1 VSEWRDQRREA
12 SFRGVPFLVD
22 NDSVPVGRRT
32 QLHEYPKRDQPMVED
47 MGRQTREYKF
57 EGFVAGSDFLAQ
69 RDRLLVA
76 LDTPGPGELIHPW
89 FGRITVTAGKCELAH
104 DRRELGV
111 ARFSLVFIDG
121 MLKFPVQTVNTRR
134 QLVAHVPTLLE
145 SIKARFDAVMAKVDW
160 ARQQV
165 DKVRRAISSAY
176 AFAINF
182 LKPLTTL
189 FSSLGALVQAVINAP
204 DALVASLLSD
214 LASIERWFSGY
225 GSSGSSSSS
234 RSGRSSGSLQTA
246 KSKAQAIA
254 ALSAERPATDDPDI
268 AVIQSAVIGLVQD
281 AALVDLLLDM
291 GEVPVASVQTI
302 DQPGALSMQLEQQGS
317 TVEAASVVG
326 SDIPVADDILAAR
339 DAISEAMWVVAGES
353 PPEHFG
359 TLSDAR
365 FALDR
370 HLTEVARSG
379 VWLRPYRPRIA
390 VSSLVLAHRLYGDAW
405 RGAEIVARNAVR
417 HPGFVPATEL
427 QVAKG

>member
-1 VSEWRDQRREA
+1 MSEWRDLRREA
-12 SFRGVPFLVD
+12 SFRGVKFLVD
-22 NDSVPVGRRT
+22 GDSVPVGRRT

-47 MGRQTREYKF
+47 MGRQTREYRF
-57 EGFVAGSDFLAQ
+57 EAFVAGSDFLAQ
-69 RDRLLVA
+69 RDRLLAA

-89 FGRITVTAGKCELAH
+89 FGRVTVTAGECDLSH
-104 DRRELGV
+104 SRRELGV
-111 ARFSLVFIDG
+111 AWFNLTFIDG

-145 SIKARFDAVMAKVDW
+145 SIKARFDAAMAKVDW

-204 DALVASLLSD
+204 DALAASLLSD

-225 GSSGSSSSS
+225 GSSGSLQSS
-234 RSGRSSGSLQTA
+234 

-302 DQPGALSMQLEQQGS
+302 DQPAALSVQLEQQGS
-317 TVEAASVVG
+317 TVEAGSVVG
-326 SDIPVADDILAAR
+326 SEIPVADDILAAR

-365 FALDR
+365 LALDR

-379 VWLRPYRPRIA
+379 VWLRPYKPRVT
-390 VSSLVLAHRLYGDAW
+390 VSSLVLAHHLYGDAW

-417 HPGFVPATEL
+417 HPGFLPATEL

>member
-1 VSEWRDQRREA
+1 MSEWRDQRREA
-12 SFRGVPFLVD
+12 SFRGVPFVVD
-22 NDSVPVGRRT
+22 SDSVPVGRRI

-69 RDRLLVA
+69 RDRLLIA

-89 FGRITVTAGKCELAH
+89 FGRVTVTAGKCELAH
-104 DRRELGV
+104 DRRELGM

-145 SIKARFDAVMAKVDW
+145 SIKARFDAAMAKVDW

-189 FSSLGALVQAVINAP
+189 FSSLGALVQSVINAP
-204 DALVASLLSD
+204 DALAASLLSD

-225 GSSGSSSSS
+225 GSSGSLQSS
-234 RSGRSSGSLQTA
+234 
-246 KSKAQAIA
+246 KSKAEAIA

-302 DQPGALSMQLEQQGS
+302 DQPAALSVQLEQQGS
-317 TVEAASVVG
+317 TVEAGSVVG
-326 SDIPVADDILAAR
+326 SEIPVADDILAAR

-365 FALDR
+365 LALDR

-379 VWLRPYRPRIA
+379 VWLRPYRPRVT

-405 RGAEIVARNAVR
+405 RGAEIVARNAIR
-417 HPGFVPATEL
+417 HPGFMPTTEL

>member
-1 VSEWRDQRREA
+1 
-12 SFRGVPFLVD
+12 
-22 NDSVPVGRRT
+22 
-32 QLHEYPKRDQPMVED
+32 
-47 MGRQTREYKF
+47 
-57 EGFVAGSDFLAQ
+57 
-69 RDRLLVA
+69 
-76 LDTPGPGELIHPW
+76 
-89 FGRITVTAGKCELAH
+89 
-104 DRRELGV
+104 V

-302 DQPGALSMQLEQQGS
+302 DQPGALSVQLEQQGS
-317 TVEAASVVG
+317 TVEAGSVVG

-379 VWLRPYRPRIA
+379 VWLRPYRPRIRHYR
-390 VSSLVLAHRLYGDAW
+390 SYLDRSQRYPKGH
-405 RGAEIVARNAVR
+405 RGAGVGRRWGDWYIRLAA
-417 HPGFVPATEL
+417 GWW
-427 QVAKG
+427 

>member
-1 VSEWRDQRREA
+1 MSEWRDLRREA
-12 SFRGVPFLVD
+12 SFRGVQFLVD
-22 NDSVPVGRRT
+22 SDSVPVGRRT

-57 EGFVAGSDFLAQ
+57 EAFVAGSDFLAQ

-89 FGRITVTAGKCELAH
+89 FGRITVTAGKCELSH
-104 DRRELGV
+104 VRRELGV
-111 ARFSLVFIDG
+111 AWFNLSFIDG

-134 QLVAHVPTLLE
+134 QLAAHVPTLLE
-145 SIKARFDAVMAKVDW
+145 SIKARFDAAMAKVDW

-204 DALVASLLSD
+204 DALAASLLSD
-214 LASIERWFSGY
+214 VASIERWFSGY
-225 GSSGSSSSS
+225 GSSGSLQSS
-234 RSGRSSGSLQTA
+234 

-254 ALSAERPATDDPDI
+254 ALSAEQPETDDPDI

-291 GEVPVASVQTI
+291 AEVPVASVQTI
-302 DQPGALSMQLEQQGS
+302 DQPAALSVQLEQQGS
-317 TVEAASVVG
+317 TVEAGSVVG
-326 SDIPVADDILAAR
+326 SEIPVADDILAAR
-339 DAISEAMWVVAGES
+339 DAISEAIWVVAGES

-359 TLSDAR
+359 ALSDAR
-365 FALDR
+365 LALDR

-379 VWLRPYRPRIA
+379 VWLRPYRPRVT

-405 RGAEIVARNAVR
+405 RGDEIVARNAIR
-417 HPGFVPATEL
+417 HPGFMPATEL